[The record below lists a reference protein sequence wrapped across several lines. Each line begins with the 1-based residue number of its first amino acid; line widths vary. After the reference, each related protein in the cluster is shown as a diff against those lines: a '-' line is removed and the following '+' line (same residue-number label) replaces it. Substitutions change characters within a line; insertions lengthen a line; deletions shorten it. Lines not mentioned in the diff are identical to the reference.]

1 MKPSGLQ
8 DVGSKFARAAGWA
21 RPGLRSGLGVPLT
34 VPIKGSFNGAPL
46 RVVEDTFGSGIEKVY
61 GLGFVAP
68 GWVAFTRFLSSTLLP
83 FLV

>member
-1 MKPSGLQ
+1 MGQ
-8 DVGSKFARAAGWA
+8 AGPEIGVPYGF
-21 RPGLRSGLGVPLT
+21 RGLGVPLT